1 MSGKFQDAFCPWRAY
16 EDKSVL
22 ADSPC
27 KDCEVSEWMRVH
39 EMQIKMSDGFVDEVI
54 DKCSHCLKHTLWLRI
69 CLSKLK
75 WYEEND
81 PRLNEKKMCDCY
93 HVLNNKSVCFGT
105 KEMDPCDCEGDRK
118 RCNFYPKYRNIH
130 NEKGD

>member
-1 MSGKFQDAFCPWRAY
+1 MPGKFQDVFCPWRAY
-16 EDKSVL
+16 ENKSVL

-27 KDCEVSEWMRVH
+27 RSCSVPEWCRENEVRRLVEGSKDLIATKCTNCLQR
-39 EMQIKMSDGFVDEVI
+39 IK
-54 DKCSHCLKHTLWLRI
+54 WLNI

-81 PRLNEKKMCDCY
+81 PRLNDNKACDCY

-105 KEMDPCDCEGDRK
+105 KEMDACDCEGDRK

>member
-1 MSGKFQDAFCPWRAY
+1 MFGKFKDAFCPWRAY
-16 EDKSVL
+16 ENKSVL

-39 EMQIKMSDGFVDEVI
+39 EMQIKMSDGFGDEVI

-81 PRLNEKKMCDCY
+81 PRLKVPKICNSYRSQNGRYVCY
-93 HVLNNKSVCFGT
+93 GT
-105 KEMDPCDCEGDRK
+105 KDMEPCSCGGSK
-118 RCNFYPKYRNIH
+118 RLCDFYPEYRSS
-130 NEKGD
+130 